1 MANILYLKLQQ
12 AKEEY
17 QTYSSKM
24 FDSFSNSNID
34 KNLSKKISAVSYWLE
49 ILETKIKDCSQS
61 SSQDPTP
68 VTFYLNENCNL
79 DIYSDIVESYIH
91 IRNKNNT
98 FVPIAKVRS
107 SINPSTGQALTSD
120 DNAVCLSWLQM
131 AIDSGNSYSS
141 LYNNSDSGI
150 KAEFSSN
157 SCAQGTHKITFTF
170 SNVGD
175 MYNGQSIKCTGQ
187 GLTLS
192 QNEVLGGISSY
203 NCPEITN
210 EEFNYYDNILNLISI
225 ELKFNYST
233 SEIEPTQYQN
243 VITGDSSTLTLESGD
258 ALEL

>member
-12 AKEEY
+12 AKKEY

-61 SSQDPTP
+61 SNQDPTP
-68 VTFYLNENCNL
+68 VIFYLNQNCNL
-79 DIYSDIVESYIH
+79 ELYSNVVYSYMY

-98 FVPIAKVRS
+98 FVPIAKVKS
-107 SINPSTGQALTSD
+107 SVYNIDSEFSTPVAI
-120 DNAVCLSWLQM
+120 CLSWLEM
-131 AIDSGNSYSS
+131 EYDAGNSYSS
-141 LYNNSDSGI
+141 LYNNRDSGI

-157 SCAQGTHKITFTF
+157 SCQEGTHKITVTF

-175 MYNGQSIKCTGQ
+175 TYNGQSIQCTGQ

-192 QNEVLGGISSY
+192 ENTVSGGISTY